1 MRFGFNPVDQCFP
14 KLSYNYKFS
23 RTVKKKNLKIEKYR
37 SLSLKSGDYNLIKIM
52 HRTMLN

>member
-23 RTVKKKNLKIEKYR
+23 RTVKKKI
-37 SLSLKSGDYNLIKIM
+37 
-52 HRTMLN
+52 

>member
-23 RTVKKKNLKIEKYR
+23 RTVKKKFKNRKIQIIE
-37 SLSLKSGDYNLIKIM
+37 S
-52 HRTMLN
+52 